1 MLTLHPLVELRT
13 LHQQPR
19 NAFVF
24 MLGNAVFAQAGRA
37 ILAVKLLA
45 VENFVPAFTAF
56 DGSVD
61 ELKHRL
67 AAQRNAAKKNRPFLN
82 SAARTCGLARFS
94 FSEQWKTSPLVTRIE
109 AFRSI
114 EN

>member
-1 MLTLHPLVELRT
+1 MQKHNVNLVPRQHAGARTVLIVGLAIYCSLFAKVTAAQEDQPLPTGTYRLEMI
-13 LHQQPR
+13 
-19 NAFVF
+19 

-67 AAQRNAAKKNRPFLN
+67 AAQRNAAKKIALF
-82 SAARTCGLARFS
+82 
-94 FSEQWKTSPLVTRIE
+94 
-109 AFRSI
+109 
-114 EN
+114 

>member
-1 MLTLHPLVELRT
+1 MASAKLFVAEKFYLRVDESGRRYARSDRLVELRT

-45 VENFVPAFTAF
+45 VENFVPAFAAF

-67 AAQRNAAKKNRPFLN
+67 AAQRNAAKKIALF
-82 SAARTCGLARFS
+82 
-94 FSEQWKTSPLVTRIE
+94 
-109 AFRSI
+109 
-114 EN
+114 

>member
-67 AAQRNAAKKNRPFLN
+67 AAQRNAAKKHRPLLN
-82 SAARTCGLARFS
+82 SGPLAPAA
-94 FSEQWKTSPLVTRIE
+94 
-109 AFRSI
+109 
-114 EN
+114 

>member
-67 AAQRNAAKKNRPFLN
+67 AAQRNAAKKSPFSKLGP
-82 SAARTCGLARFS
+82 SHLRLSTVFL
-94 FSEQWKTSPLVTRIE
+94 L
-109 AFRSI
+109 
-114 EN
+114 